1 MRATSFTSGA
11 LHKRLRVW
19 SGWLSRHRLPAAT
32 ISCCAAVALVDG
44 SYLWGIPTC
53 LLLFALALM
62 DSRKFFFVSLAL
74 CCICAGLHLMQRHS
88 FDQRQRL
95 IAPGRM
101 GELTAKT
108 IKPTKRRLNTWEAEA
123 RIIRCSIGELEHSR
137 VLLGGKGQAP
147 ALGQEVQASG
157 RFALVEGPRNEGEF
171 DHAQWLKRQGV
182 VGRFFANHHE
192 ILAGKDDAMLRGTE
206 KIRDHFRDA
215 ITRGLPA
222 ESDEAK
228 VIKAMVM
235 GEQPQYQ
242 DEILRPFRE
251 SGTLH
256 LFSVSGQHVNLVA
269 MLLWLVLR
277 FCRVPRKSAILLLI
291 PFVFS
296 YAWITG
302 ASAPAMRAAWMCA
315 VFLSAFFFQR
325 KPDLLNALAVVMIAA
340 LLVDGNLLFLAGV
353 QLSYGVV
360 AAIAI
365 GLGFLNKS
373 IRNLNIHDSYLPR
386 DLYSNGQVL
395 SENAALHL
403 LQALGVSTFASL
415 GSAPLTI
422 RHFGM
427 ITPVSI
433 FANLVLA
440 PLVTALLGL
449 AMLATCLSLVS
460 SDAVTF
466 CNRLNGWVAA
476 RCIDSSEFFASIP
489 GGHATVSI
497 HRPSAD
503 AIQVF
508 DIPDGGA
515 AVLLQTDN
523 ADCLLD
529 TGDQRAF
536 RNIVLPCLRYFGSEP
551 DTILLSHPES
561 DHLGGAMTAVE
572 NFHVKQI
579 VVPVTTSRAPTFKE
593 ICENAPLHGTEVYC
607 AKANA
612 VIPVSEHARWEI
624 LQTPDAADENAAAD
638 ERVVL
643 YLLHFH
649 QHRILFVN
657 DAGPRALRQ
666 LCLDNKELRC
676 DVVVTGRNS
685 LHAPPDVAWLRQW
698 GARAV
703 IATHADFPASEAIPK
718 SWQNELD
725 HAGIVLFHQGR
736 TGMVGMRHGPDD
748 VLVLTGFLN
757 RQGATL
763 PPAPVRSR

>member
-1 MRATSFTSGA
+1 MLATSFMSGV
-11 LHKRLRVW
+11 LHKRLRVC
-19 SGWLSRHRLPAAT
+19 SAWLIRYRLPAAT
-32 ISCCAAVALVDG
+32 LSCCTAVALVDG
-44 SYLWGIPTC
+44 QYSWGIPLC
-53 LLLFALALM
+53 LLLLTLALA

-74 CCICAGLHLMQRHS
+74 CGICAGLHLMQRRS
-88 FDQRQRL
+88 FDQRQHLLASGRL
-95 IAPGRM
+95 A
-101 GELTAKT
+101 ELTAKT
-108 IKPTKRRLNTWEAEA
+108 IKPSKQRLNTGEAEA
-123 RIIRCSIGELEHSR
+123 RIIQCSLGELENSR
-137 VLLGGKGQAP
+137 VLLGGKGLAP
-147 ALGQEVQASG
+147 GLGQNIQANGHFS
-157 RFALVEGPRNEGEF
+157 VVKGPRNDGEF

-182 VGRFFANHHE
+182 LGRFFANHHE
-192 ILAGKDDAMLRGTE
+192 TLADKDDPLLHATE

-235 GEQPQYQ
+235 GEQPPYQ

-302 ASAPAMRAAWMCA
+302 ASAPAMRAAWMSA

-365 GLGFLNKS
+365 GLGFLNKY
-373 IRNLNIHDSYLPR
+373 IRNLNIHDIYLPK
-386 DLYSNGQVL
+386 DLYSNGQIL
-395 SENAALHL
+395 REKIAHHL

-422 RHFGM
+422 RHFSM

-433 FANLVLA
+433 FANLILA

-449 AMLATCLSLVS
+449 AMLAICLSMVS
-460 SDAVTF
+460 SDAVIY
-466 CNRLNGWVAA
+466 CNRLNGWVAS
-476 RCIDSSEFFASIP
+476 RCIDFSEFFASIP
-489 GGHATVSI
+489 GGHATISF
-497 HRPSAD
+497 HRPSSD

-508 DIPDGGA
+508 DIADGGA

-529 TGDQRAF
+529 TGDQRSF

-561 DHLGGAMTAVE
+561 GHVGGTMTAVE
-572 NFHVKQI
+572 NFHIKQI
-579 VVPVTTSRAPTFKE
+579 IVPVATSHASTFNA
-593 ICENAPLHGTEVYC
+593 ICGNAPLRGSEVYY
-607 AKANA
+607 AKPHA
-612 VIPVSEHARWEI
+612 VMQVSKHTSWEI
-624 LQTPDAADENAAAD
+624 LQTADAADENAAAD
-638 ERVVL
+638 ERVAL

-666 LCLDNKELRC
+666 LGLDYKDLRC
-676 DVVVTGRNS
+676 DVVVTGRNY
-685 LHAPPDVAWLRQW
+685 LHAPPDIAWLRQW

-703 IATHADFPASEAIPK
+703 IATHADFPASEAIPE
-718 SWQNELD
+718 SWQNELAN
-725 HAGIVLFHQGR
+725 AGIALFHQGR
-736 TGMVGMRHGPDD
+736 TGMVGMRHGPND
-748 VLVLTGFLN
+748 VLLLTGFLN
-757 RQGATL
+757 RQGSTL
-763 PPAPVRSR
+763 PPVPVTSR